1 MRLVLQANP
10 DAEMTQVDIWTLYK
24 ETFTPH
30 SEVNALLGASDVI
43 KYVTHV
49 YPSAQAMVL
58 PGTPPRFIV
67 RGIERR
73 KEMIASERFKCQW
86 DRSGCAEAAFSSPSE
101 LFDHLLQHIGTLET
115 SPLPCLWSTCPHTC
129 TENQHL
135 RSHVLTHLSS
145 SQPPQKHPSQSDTIT
160 IVPNSD
166 ISGANPTARPIPPL
180 RATTVSYQRPIVEPS
195 SAALTALLI
204 IRVLFRTA
212 FASAEAAPKADADHF
227 GFPGV
232 VEDVSDPAAEASSGD
247 TEIDK
252 EGERKGRRAFS
263 AVRHMLE
270 NVRIHDEALM
280 SWVHEMVESTMPDLN
295 EL

>member
-1 MRLVLQANP
+1 MVLQANP
-10 DAEMTQVDIWTLYK
+10 DGEMTQVDIWTLYK
-24 ETFTPH
+24 DTFTPH
-30 SEVNALLGASDVI
+30 QEPTALLGASDVI

-58 PGTPPRFIV
+58 QGPTPRFIV

-73 KEMIASERFKCQW
+73 KEMIATERFKCKW
-86 DRSGCAEAAFSSPSE
+86 DRSACAEPALSTPSD
-101 LFDHLLQHIGTLET
+101 LFDHLLQHLGTLLPP
-115 SPLPCLWSTCPHTC
+115 SLPCLWSTCRHTS
-129 TENQHL
+129 TEIQHL
-135 RSHVLTHLSS
+135 RSHLLTHLSS

-166 ISGANPTARPIPPL
+166 LSTPTTRPIPPL
-180 RATTVSYQRPIVEPS
+180 RATTITYQRPIVEPS

-212 FASAEAAPKADADHF
+212 FASAEAAPKADKDHF
-227 GFPGV
+227 GFPGI
-232 VEDVSDPAAEASSGD
+232 VEDDTDPAAEASTGD
-247 TEIDK
+247 AESDK

-280 SWVHEMVESTMPDLN
+280 SWVNEMVDSTMP
-295 EL
+295 ELS